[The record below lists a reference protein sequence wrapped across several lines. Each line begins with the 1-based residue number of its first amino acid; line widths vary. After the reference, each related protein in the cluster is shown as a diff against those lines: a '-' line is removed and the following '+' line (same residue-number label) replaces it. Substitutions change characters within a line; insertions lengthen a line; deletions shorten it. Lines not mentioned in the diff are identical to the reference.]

1 MVALDKDVNLFST
14 GFVNPVGLSAI
25 RPDIPQSLPATTPAG
40 PSAQAKAA
48 QAAFFRAALNEV
60 QATPPRPQAA
70 QTTPTAQASEPESP
84 RLPRLGQLLDIRV
97 CLPSVPDP
105 SSGDPGGLWC

>member
-1 MVALDKDVNLFST
+1 M
-14 GFVNPVGLSAI
+14 SAI
-25 RPDIPQSLPATTPAG
+25 RPDIPQTLPATTPAG

-60 QATPPRPQAA
+60 QAAQTRPQAA
-70 QTTPTAQASEPESP
+70 QTLQTAQTVRTSEPDSP

-97 CLPSVPDP
+97 
-105 SSGDPGGLWC
+105 

>member
-1 MVALDKDVNLFST
+1 M
-14 GFVNPVGLSAI
+14 SAI

-60 QATPPRPQAA
+60 QATAPRPQSA
-70 QTTPTAQASEPESP
+70 QTAQTAAAIEPEQP
-84 RLPRLGQLLDIRV
+84 RLPRPGQLLDIRV
-97 CLPSVPDP
+97 
-105 SSGDPGGLWC
+105 

>member
-1 MVALDKDVNLFST
+1 M
-14 GFVNPVGLSAI
+14 SAI
-25 RPDIPQSLPATTPAG
+25 RPDIPQTLPALTPAG

-60 QATPPRPQAA
+60 QAAQTRPQAA
-70 QTTPTAQASEPESP
+70 QTLQTAQTSEPDSP

-97 CLPSVPDP
+97 
-105 SSGDPGGLWC
+105 

>member
-1 MVALDKDVNLFST
+1 M
-14 GFVNPVGLSAI
+14 SAI
-25 RPDIPQSLPATTPAG
+25 RPDIPQTLPATTPAG

-60 QATPPRPQAA
+60 QAAQARPQAA
-70 QTTPTAQASEPESP
+70 QTAPSAPTAEPEPP

-97 CLPSVPDP
+97 
-105 SSGDPGGLWC
+105 

>member
-1 MVALDKDVNLFST
+1 M
-14 GFVNPVGLSAI
+14 SAI
-25 RPDIPQSLPATTPAG
+25 RPDIPQTLPATTPAG

-60 QATPPRPQAA
+60 QAAQTRPQAA
-70 QTTPTAQASEPESP
+70 QTLQTAQTAQTSEPDSP

-97 CLPSVPDP
+97 
-105 SSGDPGGLWC
+105 

>member
-1 MVALDKDVNLFST
+1 M
-14 GFVNPVGLSAI
+14 SAI
-25 RPDIPQSLPATTPAG
+25 RPDIPQTLPATTPAG

-60 QATPPRPQAA
+60 QAAQTRPHAA
-70 QTTPTAQASEPESP
+70 QTLQTAQTAQTSEPDSP

-97 CLPSVPDP
+97 
-105 SSGDPGGLWC
+105 